1 MRHFDPNDIDVILVI
16 AGAVMIYA
24 FSYWYGYR
32 K

>member
-1 MRHFDPNDIDVILVI
+1 MKNFNPNDIDVILVI

-24 FSYWYGYR
+24 FSYWYVYR

>member
-1 MRHFDPNDIDVILVI
+1 MKNFDPNYIDVILVI
-16 AGAVMIYA
+16 AGVIAIYA

>member
-1 MRHFDPNDIDVILVI
+1 MENFNGNDIDVMLVI
-16 AGAVMIYA
+16 AGVIAIYA

>member
-1 MRHFDPNDIDVILVI
+1 MENFNVNDIDVMIVI
-16 AGAVMIYA
+16 AGVVAIYA